1 MNRPFD
7 MTQEDWARFRGL
19 IKDIDMS
26 DEQKDEVILIVLN
39 LMQVFVD
46 QSFGLDPVQ
55 LSAASQEKLSSSFLV
70 CSGNVS
76 PEKEGRIPEGKLD
89 PKASEFEGLNP

>member
-1 MNRPFD
+1 
-7 MTQEDWARFRGL
+7 MTEEDWARFRGL
-19 IKDIDMS
+19 IKDIDMP
-26 DEQKDEVILIVLN
+26 EQQKDEVILIVLN

-55 LSAASQEKLSSSFLV
+55 LSTSSQEKLSSSFSL

-76 PEKEGRIPEGKLD
+76 DENEGQTTDRNLL
-89 PKASEFEGLNP
+89 PKASGIEGLSP

>member
-26 DEQKDEVILIVLN
+26 DQQKDEVILIVLN

-55 LSAASQEKLSSSFLV
+55 LATSPQEKLGSSFSV
-70 CSGNVS
+70 CSANVS
-76 PEKEGRIPEGKLD
+76 PEKEGRILEGKPV
-89 PKASEFEGLNP
+89 PKASDFGGLSP

>member
-1 MNRPFD
+1 
-7 MTQEDWARFRGL
+7 MTEEDWARFRGL

-55 LSAASQEKLSSSFLV
+55 LSTSSQEKLSSSFSV

-76 PEKEGRIPEGKLD
+76 GENEDQATGRNLVPQ
-89 PKASEFEGLNP
+89 ASGIEGLSP